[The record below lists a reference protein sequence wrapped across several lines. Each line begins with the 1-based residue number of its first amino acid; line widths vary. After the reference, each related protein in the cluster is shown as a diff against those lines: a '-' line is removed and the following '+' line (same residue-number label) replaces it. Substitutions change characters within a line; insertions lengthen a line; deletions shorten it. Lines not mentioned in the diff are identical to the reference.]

1 MRKKYFI
8 TALLMIFTSLT
19 LFFLLTSLVVTNVN
33 EKNTKNEMQ
42 NYLQIVLNEY
52 DGTNMQETANIL
64 HNVSKDIRVTFIS
77 KDGTVLYDTVKVSEE
92 NHLDRLEIK
101 NIGSISYRYSDTLK
115 IKMVYIAGFIKDVY
129 IRVAMPENSTT
140 EIVNSLIIFGIISLL
155 VITIISFFIIQK
167 LSKSFVKPLK
177 EEIKKLSSIVGNES
191 NYVGDDLMVLS
202 SQIDEVR
209 KLIDEKIHSL
219 SEGKAKLNYIIQNMH
234 QGLIILNGAGETILV
249 NETACNILERKSTIA
264 LDKPYD
270 YLFASEIITSKINDA
285 MNNIIEDSLS
295 YPIGDR
301 YYILNV
307 SSLASEFASLNHKNG
322 VAIFIIDVTNDLA
335 LQKTKSDFFA
345 NASHELKS
353 PLTSI
358 IGYQQMIKEGI
369 ITDEEEIMDATNK
382 TIKEATR
389 MNKIIIE
396 MLELAKL
403 ESKTQKEVSN
413 QSILNNIKDVVSS
426 LQSSIDEKNIKVTI
440 SDNDFMVKLNN
451 DDLYQLF
458 KNLIENAVKYNKQN
472 GMVKIIINPNQK
484 EVTIEDTGIGI
495 PKSHQGRVFERF
507 YRVDKARSK
516 ELGGTG
522 LGLAI
527 VKHICNNYQIKIYLE
542 SVEGVKTKF
551 TLSFK

>member
-249 NETACNILERKSTIA
+249 NETACNILERKSTMA

-301 YYILNV
+301 YYILNI
-307 SSLASEFASLNHKNG
+307 SSLASEFARLNHKNG